1 MEKRILHY
9 AHPTGFAAGLTAG
22 AVYLLCAGFVS
33 AFPTFAVSFFNDW
46 FHSIDLSKIFV
57 FPQITFG
64 SLARGLVEIVLFFY
78 VTGVIYGWVYNK
90 CVNHCK
96 RKGWI

>member
-1 MEKRILHY
+1 
-9 AHPTGFAAGLTAG
+9 
-22 AVYLLCAGFVS
+22 
-33 AFPTFAVSFFNDW
+33 
-46 FHSIDLSKIFV
+46 LSKIFV